1 MALQND
7 YQDVLDVAKSVG
19 AKIETR
25 EENGKLVI
33 KGSVDH
39 AFDRDRMWDQIKAK
53 HPKWNDEIMV
63 MLTVTHAEPYGLY
76 TVKSGDTLS
85 KLAKDIYGDMKLYPK
100 IFEANKDQLKDP
112 DHIKVGQV
120 LKLPPKTIA
129 NRA

>member
-7 YQDVLDVAKSVG
+7 YQDVLDVAKNVG
-19 AKIETR
+19 AKVETR
-25 EENGKLVI
+25 EEGGKLII

-63 MLTVTHAEPYGLY
+63 NLTVTHAEPYGVY
-76 TVKSGDTLS
+76 TVKSGDTLG
-85 KLAKDIYGDMKLYPK
+85 KLAKDIYGDVKLYPK

-120 LKLPPKTIA
+120 LKLPPKTIVNKA
-129 NRA
+129 

>member
-53 HPKWNDEIMV
+53 HPKWNDELMV
-63 MLTVTHAEPYGLY
+63 MLTVTNTEPYGLH

-85 KLAKDIYGDMKLYPK
+85 KLAKDIYGDMKLYTK